1 MSSLITKGTKR
12 GLSAS
17 KIIRATKGKKA
28 PSRKPKRPGRIT
40 AAPKAKKAAPARR
53 TPQAKKGKPTNAA
66 KKLTGRANKKVAPKK
81 KATAVGPP
89 KRSKMAAKRPAPKK
103 RPAKVIATK
112 KRVPAAQARK
122 AVLAKHRA
130 IVPKAL
136 PAPPKKPP
144 SPGTL
149 AAVRAFEQA
158 LRLFNRQDFGTAK
171 AAFLSLLSKFA
182 EQAEIVARVRTY
194 LAICEQRLARSPSVP
209 RNPDA
214 LYNQGVFQLNRGN
227 TTEAIELFEKA
238 LKVEP
243 RADHVYYSLAA
254 AYARLDEAPKALD
267 ALRRAIGIR
276 PTQRSHARRD
286 VDFASLHTSE
296 DFQQLTGFGFD
307 LVDE

>member
-1 MSSLITKGTKR
+1 
-12 GLSAS
+12 LSAS

-40 AAPKAKKAAPARR
+40 AAPKAKKAAPARK
-53 TPQAKKGKPTNAA
+53 TPQAKTQAKKSKPTNAA
-66 KKLTGRANKKVAPKK
+66 KKLTGRSNKKVTPKK
-81 KATAVGPP
+81 KATAAGPP
-89 KRSKMAAKRPAPKK
+89 KRSKMAVAKRPAPKK

-194 LAICEQRLARSPSVP
+194 LAICEHRLARSPSVP

-276 PTQRSHARRD
+276 PAQRSHARRD